1 MVKKL
6 LIGGGAAVV
15 ILGFLLFLLLRR
27 NDAGQQV
34 HAAEAVPPSA
44 IVFIEQIDYTFFS
57 GELSGSNQLWDEL
70 RSHHVFMKFDSL
82 TDRWTDRIAR
92 MPLVASRLQDDALG
106 ISLHLQGKANH
117 TALFYITLGD
127 QLSAQQVE
135 NEIRVMAGND
145 AEINTRKYEAV
156 ELTDVSLGSAS
167 GADRF
172 SYVVTNGLFIA
183 SRSSILLEDAIRTLH
198 SGGGIRQQEGFRVV
212 AETAGKYV
220 LGNVY
225 LNYNRLDELFFPV
238 VENKYQ
244 QQLSSLSTLAEW
256 GEFDLD
262 LRNDAIIL
270 NGMSYASDS
279 LEGWL
284 NIFRNQSPVR
294 MEATSFV
301 PSNVSEFQA
310 YGISDVKAFTS
321 DFRDELRRRDL
332 FRRFQSIDSESRKIL
347 GESVFDE
354 LLGLINDEIAW
365 FTLEN
370 QKSEDFHE
378 VVIMEVRSRS
388 EAMAKMTTWLSVMAE
403 GKDKRLSDYTSRF
416 VLDDEVSFDIYHF
429 PEMYYDIPVIRK
441 LLKTYFAF
449 YDNYVIMSDS
459 EQAVSRTIYQNVL
472 HKTLENEI
480 YYQNVSNLM
489 STRANFTC
497 FIRPE
502 NYLHRKGELLN
513 REAMAMTDSIRGTL
527 RKLPGFIIQYS
538 SENNIFYSS
547 ISLSYSPKIKEKA
560 LTVWESLLDSTI
572 ITKPWLVTNH
582 YTSEKEIMV
591 QDASNSL
598 YLVNSTGRVLWKVP
612 LDGPILSD
620 VTQVDYYENG
630 KLQYL
635 FNTPESIHLVDRNG
649 NYVERY
655 PVKLRARATN
665 GIALFDYDNR
675 KQYRIFVACEDR
687 RVYVYDLEGKT
698 VSGWSFRRSE
708 GTVRQPVQHFRIG
721 EKDYIV
727 FSDGIRAYFLDRRGK
742 ERIDPAEPVVVSRNN
757 QFYLDMNISG
767 DGPRLVT
774 TDSTGSVI
782 GVNMNGE
789 VGQLFTFEAS
799 PDHYF
804 RIKDL
809 DQDGKPELM
818 FADGNELEVMD
829 FSGRK
834 EFSFKTKNNI
844 GMVPDIYAFSSTDLK
859 VGLVDK
865 EKNQIYLLNSDGTIY
880 EGFPLEGNT
889 RFSIGYFAG
898 SDSRFNLI
906 VGSLNGFLY
915 NYSIE

>member
-1 MVKKL
+1 MGKKL

-27 NDAGQQV
+27 TDAGQQF
-34 HAAEAVPPSA
+34 HASEAVPPNA
-44 IVFIEQIDYTFFS
+44 IVFVEQIDYTFFS
-57 GELSGSNQLWDEL
+57 GEFSGSNPWLEEL
-70 RSHHVFMKFDSL
+70 RSEHVFTGFDSL
-82 TDRWTDRIAR
+82 TDRWMDRIAR
-92 MPLVASRLQDDALG
+92 MPLILSRLKDGALS
-106 ISLHLQGKANH
+106 ISLHLQGKADH
-117 TALFYITLGD
+117 AALFYVNLGT
-127 QLSAQQVE
+127 QLSVQQVE
-135 NEIRVMAGND
+135 NEIRVMAGKD

-156 ELTDVSLGSAS
+156 ELTDVSLGSTG

-172 SYVVTNGLFIA
+172 SYVLTNGLLIA

-198 SGGGIRQQEGFRVV
+198 SGGGIGQQEGFRVV
-212 AETAGKYV
+212 ARTAGKYV

-225 LNYNRLDELFFPV
+225 LNYKRLDELFFPL
-238 VENKYQ
+238 VENGYQ
-244 QQLSSLSTLAEW
+244 QKLSSLSGLAEW

-310 YGISDVKAFTS
+310 YGISDIKGFTR
-321 DFRDELRRRDL
+321 DFRNELKKRDL
-332 FRRFQSIDSESRKIL
+332 FRRFQSMDTESKKIL

-354 LLGLINDEIAW
+354 LLGLINDEVAW
-365 FTLEN
+365 FTLED
-370 QKSEDFHE
+370 QKSETFHE
-378 VVIMEVRSRS
+378 VVILEVRSRS
-388 EAMAKMTTWLSVMAE
+388 EAMAKMTTWISVMASA
-403 GKDKRLSDYTSRF
+403 KDESLSDYTSRF
-416 VLDDEVSFDIYHF
+416 VLDDQVSFDIYAF

-441 LLKTYFAF
+441 MLKTHFAF
-449 YDNYVIMSDS
+449 YDNYVILGDS
-459 EQAVSRTIYQNVL
+459 EQAISRTIYQNVL

-480 YYQNVSNLM
+480 YYQNINNLM

-497 FIRPE
+497 YIRPE
-502 NYLHRKGELLN
+502 NYLQRKKGLLN
-513 REAMAMTDSIRGTL
+513 QAALDLTDSTRAIL
-527 RKLPGFIIQYS
+527 RKLPGLIIQFS
-538 SENNIFYSS
+538 SENEIFYSN
-547 ISLSYSPKIKEKA
+547 ISLGYSQKIKEKA

-598 YLVNSTGRVLWKVP
+598 YLVNSTGRVLWQVP
-612 LDGPILSD
+612 LDGPVLSD
-620 VTQVDYYENG
+620 VTQVDYYQNG

-635 FNTPESIHLVDRNG
+635 FNTPGSIHLVDRNG

-655 PVKLRARATN
+655 PVKLRSGATN

-675 KQYRIFVACEDR
+675 KEYRIFVAGEDR

-698 VSGWSFRRSE
+698 VSGWTFRKSE
-708 GTVRQPVQHFRIG
+708 GIVRQPIQHFRIG
-721 EKDYIV
+721 EKDFIV

-742 ERIDPAEPVVVSRNN
+742 ERIDPAEPVNVSRNN
-757 QFYLDMNISG
+757 QFYLDMNIAG

-774 TDSTGSVI
+774 TDSTGKVL
-782 GVNMNGE
+782 GVSLNGNVE
-789 VGQLFTFEAS
+789 QLFTFEAS
-799 PDHYF
+799 PGHYF

-809 DQDGKPELM
+809 DQDGKPELI
-818 FADGNELEVMD
+818 FADRNELEVMD
-829 FSGRK
+829 LGGRK
-834 EFSFKTKNNI
+834 EFSFKTKSNI
-844 GMVPDIYAFSSTDLK
+844 GMVPDIYEFSSTDLK
-859 VGLVDK
+859 LGLVDK
-865 EKNQIYLLNSDGTIY
+865 EKNQIYLLNSDGTMY

>member
-1 MVKKL
+1 MGKKF
-6 LIGGGAAVV
+6 LIGGAVAVV
-15 ILGFLLFLLLRR
+15 VIGLLLFLLLRR
-27 NDAGQQV
+27 NDVGQQV
-34 HAAEAVPPSA
+34 HAAEAVPSNA

-57 GELSGSNQLWDEL
+57 IELSGSNQLWDEL
-70 RSHHVFMKFDSL
+70 RSQHVFMKFDSL
-82 TDRWTDRIAR
+82 ADRWTERIAR
-92 MPLVASRLQDDALG
+92 MPLIADRLQDGALS
-106 ISLHLQGKANH
+106 ISLHLQGKHNH
-117 TALFYITLGD
+117 AALFYITLGE
-127 QLSAQQVE
+127 QLSPQQVE

-156 ELTDVSLGSAS
+156 ELTDVSLGSAA
-167 GADRF
+167 GADQF
-172 SYVVTNGLFIA
+172 SYVLTNGLLIA
-183 SRSSILLEDAIRTLH
+183 SRSSILLEDAIRSLH
-198 SGGGIRQQEGFRVV
+198 SGGGIAQQEGFRVV
-212 AETAGKYV
+212 AGTAGKYV

-225 LNYNRLDELFFPV
+225 LNYERLDELFFPL
-238 VENKYQ
+238 VEDKNQ
-244 QQLSSLSTLAEW
+244 GQLSSLSGLAEW

-262 LRNDAIIL
+262 FRNDAIIL

-310 YGISDVKAFTS
+310 YGISDIEGFKT
-321 DFRDELRRRDL
+321 DFRSELRKRDL
-332 FRRFQSIDSESRKIL
+332 FRRFQSMDNESKKVL
-347 GESVFDE
+347 GEGVFDE

-365 FTLEN
+365 FTLED
-370 QKSEDFHE
+370 QKNESFHE
-378 VVIMEVRSRS
+378 VVILEVRSRS
-388 EAMAKMTTWLSVMAE
+388 EAMSKMTNWVSVMAGAR
-403 GKDKRLSDYTSRF
+403 GKEPSDYTSRF

-441 LLKTYFAF
+441 LLKTHFAF
-449 YDNYVIMSDS
+449 YDNYVILSDS

-472 HKTLENEI
+472 HKTLENEV
-480 YYQNVSNLM
+480 YYQNVNNLM

-502 NYLHRKGELLN
+502 NYLYRKNALLN
-513 REAMAMTDSIRGTL
+513 QAAVRLTDSIRGTL
-527 RKLPGFIIQYS
+527 RKLPGIIIQFS
-538 SENNIFYSS
+538 TENDIFYSN

-591 QDASNSL
+591 QDATHAL
-598 YLVNSTGRVLWKVP
+598 YLVNSTGRVLWQVP

-620 VTQVDYYENG
+620 VTQVDYYGNG

-635 FNTPESIHLVDRNG
+635 FNTPGSIHLIDRNG

-655 PVKLRARATN
+655 PVKLRAGATN
-665 GIALFDYDNR
+665 GMALFDYDNR
-675 KQYRIFVACEDR
+675 KEYRIVVACEDR
-687 RVYVYDLEGKT
+687 KVYVYDLEGKT

-708 GTVRQPVQHFRIG
+708 GIVRQPAQHFRIG

-727 FSDGIRAYFLDRRGK
+727 FSDGIRAYFLNRRGRD
-742 ERIDPAEPVVVSRNN
+742 RIDPAEPLVVSGNN

-767 DGPRLVT
+767 DGPRFVT
-774 TDSTGSVI
+774 TDSTGQVMGISLQGNV
-782 GVNMNGE
+782 E
-789 VGQLFTFEAS
+789 QLFTFEAS
-799 PDHYF
+799 PEHYF

-809 DQDGKPELM
+809 DQDGKPEM
-818 FADGNELEVMD
+818 IFADGNELEVMD
-829 FSGRK
+829 LSGRK
-834 EFSFKTKNNI
+834 EFSFKTKNDI
-844 GMVPDIYAFSSTDLK
+844 DMVPDIYEFSSTDLK
-859 VGLVDK
+859 VGLVDRA
-865 EKNQIYLLNSDGTIY
+865 KNQIYLLNSDGTMY